1 MTDKGTTIKLNLDNI
16 NLHTQKLINFI
27 NQNQKKPIEKYEYV
41 NLLIP
46 NQIIVK
52 EKSI

>member
-16 NLHTQKLINFI
+16 DFHTQKLINFI